1 MKKKAIDNVLKED
14 ALMREA
20 AIDAKNEKLQSLWEQ
35 YGMYIIIAVALILT
49 VTVSF
54 ETFKAW
60 RNKKDQELSNA
71 YAVAVSLQSQGRYDE
86 SMNILQNLSKAGGIY
101 GDVARLQIA
110 NLQFDQN
117 KDAEA
122 METLAMLAADNG
134 VNPQIQEI
142 AAIKL
147 ASYKLDTDAPSE
159 DIRSL
164 LNPLTSDASAWSP
177 VAHELLAMLAIR
189 DGNINLAKTEYEN
202 VINSSNVQDA
212 LKNRAQDMLAII
224 NSQGK

>member
-147 ASYKLDTDAPSE
+147 ASYKLDTDAPDRKS
-159 DIRSL
+159 
-164 LNPLTSDASAWSP
+164 
-177 VAHELLAMLAIR
+177 V
-189 DGNINLAKTEYEN
+189 
-202 VINSSNVQDA
+202 V
-212 LKNRAQDMLAII
+212 
-224 NSQGK
+224 